1 MKKLPKN
8 VEQYKKTKVFDQD
21 HIPGCFQDRHN
32 TKENVWGEIH
42 VVEGEL
48 NLIFED
54 PREDVFLKEGDIGVV
69 DPKAYHKLDIKKE
82 AKLYV
87 AFYK

>member
-1 MKKLPKN
+1 MKKLPHG
-8 VEQYKKTKVFDQD
+8 VEFYRKTKVFDQD
-21 HIPGCFQDRHN
+21 HIPGCFKDRHN

-48 NLIFED
+48 NLVFED
-54 PREDVFLKEGDIGVV
+54 TDEVVHLKQGEIGIVPPQV
-69 DPKAYHKLDIKKE
+69 YHSLDIQKE

-87 AFYK
+87 AFHR